1 MHSAINSVLYI
12 GFLILLLISLTYEP
26 VAAFDPHPP
35 HQVFDFNKH
44 ALEPLIRDAEQ
55 KHQLHDALK
64 GLRVPAPVRPY
75 PGEMKSPNYRL
86 TPLWP
91 QPFHSPVPPSSPNY
105 KIYPGGFGPTF
116 KVPTLPRR

>member
-55 KHQLHDALK
+55 RHQL
-64 GLRVPAPVRPY
+64 
-75 PGEMKSPNYRL
+75 
-86 TPLWP
+86 
-91 QPFHSPVPPSSPNY
+91 HSPVPPSSPNHRLG
-105 KIYPGGFGPTF
+105 PGGFRPTF